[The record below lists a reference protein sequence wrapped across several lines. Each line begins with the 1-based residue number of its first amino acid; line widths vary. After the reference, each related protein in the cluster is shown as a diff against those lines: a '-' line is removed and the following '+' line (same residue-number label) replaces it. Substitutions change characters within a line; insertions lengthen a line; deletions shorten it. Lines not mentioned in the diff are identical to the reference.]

1 MQGRLTPNP
10 RAKKET
16 VKTKEAF
23 MVIRSQTTHLS
34 SKSLSGPSSEPEA
47 HKAST
52 VVLHDSKPY
61 DMSYVTE
68 LQDVLNSGQKILKT
82 EVTILSRFS
91 TTDQSDSKN
100 DGLISNT
107 TTQIRNPGSFQEL
120 ENNVA
125 SFSERKPT
133 GSATL
138 FHLQANGL
146 TLNFLKEKAL
156 QEFDGSL
163 PQHFLFQ
170 DGMYYRLLTD
180 HLGRTNKQLIVPNP
194 GTQFLTSVLKKLYQ
208 ILNIKTK
215 RTSPNHPETDG
226 QSERFNEI
234 LISMLHKYVGTSTND
249 WHKFILFILFAYR
262 KTTHAYS
269 GFGPL
274 DQLYGRPFVESSI
287 RNSYSWSPGPTER
300 IMEDKTAEDLI
311 IVAKYSTD
319 AREIIKNLQFCH
331 KNKSNRSKKTS
342 DDAEIIF
349 LDDND
354 IQLYDTFAKLVRL
367 TKNLYTDEDFKEF
380 PSLRPIKES
389 VTNDETSSV
398 KEELQPVLSS
408 MNHATKTRV

>member
-1 MQGRLTPNP
+1 M
-10 RAKKET
+10 
-16 VKTKEAF
+16 KTKEAF

-180 HLGRTNKQLIVPNP
+180 HLGRTNKQLIVPSECRSHIINK
-194 GTQFLTSVLKKLYQ
+194 GQDNMINQSINQSIFINSNLKYTKTMRDYLSKARTTDR
-208 ILNIKTK
+208 IL
-215 RTSPNHPETDG
+215 RHFWCS
-226 QSERFNEI
+226 
-234 LISMLHKYVGTSTND
+234 
-249 WHKFILFILFAYR
+249 
-262 KTTHAYS
+262 
-269 GFGPL
+269 
-274 DQLYGRPFVESSI
+274 
-287 RNSYSWSPGPTER
+287 NSYKNIVSYIKSC
-300 IMEDKTAEDLI
+300 TACQM
-311 IVAKYSTD
+311 TT
-319 AREIIKNLQFCH
+319 R
-331 KNKSNRSKKTS
+331 R
-342 DDAEIIF
+342 
-349 LDDND
+349 
-354 IQLYDTFAKLVRL
+354 KL
-367 TKNLYTDEDFKEF
+367 KEKV
-380 PSLRPIKES
+380 S
-389 VTNDETSSV
+389 
-398 KEELQPVLSS
+398 
-408 MNHATKTRV
+408 